1 MNQNEERAIELERLA
16 RRLGTRAAARLDVEH
31 TAAAV
36 VARLRTE
43 RTRQRPWWLQSG
55 WLRAAAVALLVVGA
69 GLVMRQRFLTHAA
82 PADHYV
88 REELQDLST
97 DQLREVL
104 GSLDRT
110 LTEAPVD
117 PADEGLNDLTTEQ
130 LRVLLRSL
138 EG

>member
-1 MNQNEERAIELERLA
+1 MTQDDDRDVELERLA
-16 RRLGTRAAARLDVEH
+16 RRLGARAGERLDVER
-31 TAAAV
+31 TVAAV

-43 RTRQRPWWLQSG
+43 RARQRPWWIQPG
-55 WLRAAAVALLVVGA
+55 WLRAAAVVVLVVGA
-69 GLVMRQRFLTHAA
+69 GLVVRQRLLTHRT

-88 REELQDLST
+88 SEELQDLST

-110 LTEAPVD
+110 LNEASIE
-117 PADEGLNDLTTEQ
+117 PAGDDLNDLTTEQ
-130 LRVLLRSL
+130 LRVLLQSL

>member
-1 MNQNEERAIELERLA
+1 MNQDEDRDVELERLA
-16 RRLGTRAAARLDVEH
+16 RRLGSRAAERLDIEG

-43 RTRQRPWWLQSG
+43 RARQRSWWMQSG

-69 GLVMRQRFLTHAA
+69 GLVVRQRFLTHPV

-88 REELQDLST
+88 HEELQDLST

-110 LTEAPVD
+110 LTEATIE
-117 PADEGLNDLTTEQ
+117 PADEDLNDLTTEQ
-130 LRVLLRSL
+130 LRVLLQSL

>member
-1 MNQNEERAIELERLA
+1 MNQDDDRDVELERLA
-16 RRLGTRAAARLDVEH
+16 RRLGSRAAERLDVEG

-36 VARLRTE
+36 VVRLRTE
-43 RTRQRPWWLQSG
+43 RTRQRPWWMQSG
-55 WLRAAAVALLVVGA
+55 WLRAAAVLLLVVGA
-69 GLVMRQRFLTHAA
+69 GLVVRQRFLVHRA

-110 LTEAPVD
+110 LTEATIE
-117 PADEGLNDLTTEQ
+117 PADEDLNDLTTEQ
-130 LRVLLRSL
+130 LRVLLQSL

>member
-1 MNQNEERAIELERLA
+1 MSQDEDRDVELERLA
-16 RRLGTRAAARLDVEH
+16 RRLGARAAERLDIEG

-43 RTRQRPWWLQSG
+43 RARQRTRWMQSG

-69 GLVMRQRFLTHAA
+69 GLVVRQRLLIHPAA
-82 PADHYV
+82 ADHYV

-104 GSLDRT
+104 GSLNRT
-110 LTEAPVD
+110 LTEATAG
-117 PADEGLNDLTTEQ
+117 PAEDDLNDLTTEQ
-130 LRVLLRSL
+130 LRVLLQSL

>member
-1 MNQNEERAIELERLA
+1 MNQDEDRDVELERLA
-16 RRLGTRAAARLDVEH
+16 RQLGSRSAERLDVEG
-31 TAAAV
+31 TAVAV

-43 RTRQRPWWLQSG
+43 RSRQRAWWMQSG

-69 GLVMRQRFLTHAA
+69 GLVVRQRLLTHPA
-82 PADHYV
+82 PPDHYV

-104 GSLDRT
+104 GGLDRT
-110 LTEAPVD
+110 LTEATVE
-117 PADEGLNDLTTEQ
+117 PAGDDLNDLTTEQ
-130 LRVLLRSL
+130 LRVLLQSL

>member
-1 MNQNEERAIELERLA
+1 MNQDEDRDVELERLA
-16 RRLGTRAAARLDVEH
+16 QRLGSRAAERLDVEG

-43 RTRQRPWWLQSG
+43 RAGQRPRWMQSG
-55 WLRAAAVALLVVGA
+55 WLRAAAVLLLVVGA
-69 GLVMRQRFLTHAA
+69 GLVVRQRFLTHRA
-82 PADHYV
+82 PPDHYV

-110 LTEAPVD
+110 LTEATVE
-117 PADEGLNDLTTEQ
+117 PAGDDLNDLTTEQ
-130 LRVLLRSL
+130 LRVLLQSL

>member
-1 MNQNEERAIELERLA
+1 MTPDEDRDVELERLA
-16 RRLGTRAAARLDVEH
+16 RRLGTRAAERVDVER

-43 RTRQRPWWLQSG
+43 RARQRPRWMHSG
-55 WLRAAAVALLVVGA
+55 WLRAAAALLLVVGA
-69 GLVMRQRFLTHAA
+69 GLVLRQRFLTHRA

-110 LTEAPVD
+110 LTEATIE

-130 LRVLLRSL
+130 LRVLLQSL

>member
-1 MNQNEERAIELERLA
+1 MSQDEDRDVELERLA
-16 RRLGTRAAARLDVEH
+16 RRLGSRAAERLDIEG

-43 RTRQRPWWLQSG
+43 RARQRPRWMQSG
-55 WLRAAAVALLVVGA
+55 WLRAAAVVLLVVGA
-69 GLVMRQRFLTHAA
+69 GLVVRQRLLTHRAA
-82 PADHYV
+82 ADHYV

-110 LTEAPVD
+110 LTQATAG
-117 PADEGLNDLTTEQ
+117 PAEDDLNDLTTEQ
-130 LRVLLRSL
+130 LRVLLQSL

>member
-1 MNQNEERAIELERLA
+1 MNQDEDRDVELERLA
-16 RRLGTRAAARLDVEH
+16 RRLGSQAAERLDVEG

-43 RTRQRPWWLQSG
+43 RARQRPWWMQSS
-55 WLRAAAVALLVVGA
+55 WLRAAAVLLLAVGA
-69 GLVMRQRFLTHAA
+69 GLVVQQRFLTHRA

-110 LTEAPVD
+110 LTEAAIE
-117 PADEGLNDLTTEQ
+117 PADEDLNDLTTEQ
-130 LRVLLRSL
+130 LRVLLQSL

>member
-1 MNQNEERAIELERLA
+1 MNQDEDRDVELERLA
-16 RRLGTRAAARLDVEH
+16 RRLGSRAAGRLDVEG

-43 RTRQRPWWLQSG
+43 RARQRRWWMQSG
-55 WLRAAAVALLVVGA
+55 WLRAAAVLLLLVGA
-69 GLVMRQRFLTHAA
+69 GLVVRQRFLTRRA

-88 REELQDLST
+88 REELQGLST

-110 LTEAPVD
+110 LTEATIE
-117 PADEGLNDLTTEQ
+117 PADDDLNDLTTEQ
-130 LRVLLRSL
+130 LRVLLQSL

>member
-1 MNQNEERAIELERLA
+1 MNQDEDRDVELERLA
-16 RRLGTRAAARLDVEH
+16 QRLGSRAAERLDVEG

-43 RTRQRPWWLQSG
+43 RSRQRDWWMQSG

-69 GLVMRQRFLTHAA
+69 GLVLRQRFLTHPP

-110 LTEAPVD
+110 LTEATVE
-117 PADEGLNDLTTEQ
+117 PAGDDLNDLTTEQ
-130 LRVLLRSL
+130 LRVLLQSL

>member
-1 MNQNEERAIELERLA
+1 MNQDEDRDVELERLA
-16 RRLGTRAAARLDVEH
+16 RRLGSRAAERLDVEG

-43 RTRQRPWWLQSG
+43 RARQRPWWMQSG

-69 GLVMRQRFLTHAA
+69 GLVVRQRFLTHRA

-110 LTEAPVD
+110 LTEAASE
-117 PADEGLNDLTTEQ
+117 PADEDLNDLTTEQ
-130 LRVLLRSL
+130 LRVLLQSL

>member
-1 MNQNEERAIELERLA
+1 MTPDEDRDVELEQLA
-16 RRLGTRAAARLDVEH
+16 RRLGTRAAERLDVER

-43 RTRQRPWWLQSG
+43 RARQRPRWMQSG

-69 GLVMRQRFLTHAA
+69 GLVVRQRFLTHPA
-82 PADHYV
+82 PADQYV

-110 LTEAPVD
+110 LSEATIE
-117 PADEGLNDLTTEQ
+117 PADDGLNDLTTEQ
-130 LRVLLRSL
+130 LRVLLQSL

>member
-1 MNQNEERAIELERLA
+1 MNQDDDRDVELERLA
-16 RRLGTRAAARLDVEH
+16 RRLGSRAAERLDVEG

-36 VARLRTE
+36 VVRLRTE
-43 RTRQRPWWLQSG
+43 RTRQRPWWMQSG
-55 WLRAAAVALLVVGA
+55 WLRAAAVLLLVVGA
-69 GLVMRQRFLTHAA
+69 GLVVRQRFLVHRA

-104 GSLDRT
+104 GNLDRT
-110 LTEAPVD
+110 LTEATIE
-117 PADEGLNDLTTEQ
+117 PADEDLNDLTTEQ
-130 LRVLLRSL
+130 LRVLLQSL